1 MIRLKAKT
9 VATDF
14 DEEEFFGFER
24 DNEGETGRV
33 ADEATLRLFVSD
45 TEEEDF
51 GGFSIIVYD
60 RQTLLNIR
68 ASLVDLPTLYAE
80 DGNAHHCLFPRLP
93 EGVWAP
99 RCGSHRKKRLRRRG
113 KRAGALV
120 KLRDLARSCSISPSS
135 LPLHLFDDGSDQRS
149 CYFHRRSMEPK
160 YASLRPVWPVQDE
173 LPQAPLNIPARLRV
187 KRGGLSCTTFARW
200 HGCRRRRT
208 MKPLL

>member
-1 MIRLKAKT
+1 MLGSSKMASY
-9 VATDF
+9 V
-14 DEEEFFGFER
+14 
-24 DNEGETGRV
+24 RV
-33 ADEATLRLFVSD
+33 VQ
-45 TEEEDF
+45 
-51 GGFSIIVYD
+51 GIIVYD

-68 ASLVDLPTLYAE
+68 ASLVDLTTLYAE

-135 LPLHLFDDGSDQRS
+135 LPLHLFDNGSDQRS
-149 CYFHRRSMEPK
+149 CYFHRRSMEPR

-187 KRGGLSCTTFARW
+187 KRGGAVLHNLRLTPTPALFVLTCCSV
-200 HGCRRRRT
+200 
-208 MKPLL
+208 PLYVCWLFIFCLFKL